1 MSWLCRM
8 CETENSDDLITCE
21 VCDSVSPYIDRF
33 DYEEIDPTRPTTIRW
48 KAVGC
53 DSVKLI
59 YNGHTQ
65 NVSTLNAIR
74 IIAKRDTKVT
84 FCVCNEISDREY
96 TFNVRE
102 HKPPKTK
109 VRMITS
115 EDQDFVEKIISD
127 EEFNHFFKTEG
138 EKSERFFDKLL
149 TLSLNGRAYTY
160 IIETIEGASVG
171 IISCQIEIEEGKAIG
186 FITYAVLEPY
196 RGYGL
201 ATDALKEI
209 RKITKQAGVD
219 RLMMRINTLN
229 KPSIRVAEKCG
240 FKSNDKICDETLP
253 HMVWW
258 TYTFAEHIGKR
269 EMLAKKAMAAYRKG
283 DVEKALQLYENAIK
297 FKYQKGNS
305 FTDALLQYRLSNVYS
320 SLGRYGKAYTA
331 LKKAKELGYSD
342 ENLEQDLSWLESNLY
357 KL

>member
-33 DYEEIDPTRPTTIRW
+33 DYDEIDSTRPTTIRW
-48 KAVGC
+48 RAVGC
-53 DSVKLI
+53 NSVKLV

-65 NVSTLNAIR
+65 DVSSLNAIR

-109 VRMITS
+109 VRMITC
-115 EDQDFVEKIISD
+115 EDQDFVKKIFSD

-138 EKSERFFDKLL
+138 EKSEYFFDKLL

-160 IIETIEGASVG
+160 IIETIEGVSVG

-229 KPSIRVAEKCG
+229 KPSMRVAEKCG
-240 FKSNDKICDETLP
+240 FKSNGKICDETLP

-269 EMLAKKAMAAYRKG
+269 EMLAKKATAAYKKG
-283 DVEKALQLYENAIK
+283 DTEKALQLYENAIK

>member
-1 MSWLCRM
+1 MGWLCRM
-8 CETENSDDLITCE
+8 CETENSDDLISCE

-33 DYEEIDPTRPTTIRW
+33 DYDEIDSTRPTIIKW
-48 KAVGC
+48 KAVEC
-53 DSVKLI
+53 KSVKLI

-65 NVSTLNAIR
+65 DVSTLSAIR

-84 FCVCNEISDREY
+84 FCVCNEIADREY

-102 HKPPKTK
+102 HKPPITK
-109 VRMITS
+109 LRAIIR
-115 EDQDFVEKIISD
+115 EDRYFVERIFSD
-127 EEFNHFFKTEG
+127 KEFNHFFKTEG
-138 EKSERFFDKLL
+138 ENCKCFFEELL

-160 IIETIEGASVG
+160 IIETTKGESVG

-186 FITYAVLEPY
+186 FITYAVLEQY

-219 RLMMRINTLN
+219 RLMMKINTLN

-240 FKSNDKICDETLP
+240 FKSNNKMCEEPLP

-269 EMLAKKAMAAYRKG
+269 EMLAKKAMAAYKKG
-283 DVEKALQLYENAIK
+283 DAEKASQLYENALK
-297 FKYQKGNS
+297 FKYQKGS
-305 FTDALLQYRLSNVYS
+305 PFTDALLQYRLSNVFT
-320 SLGRYGKAYTA
+320 SLARYGKAYTA

-342 ENLEQDLSWLESNLY
+342 ENLEKDLVWLESNLY
-357 KL
+357 TL